1 MAVVKNKCLDE
12 GALTGLWCARE

>member
-1 MAVVKNKCLDE
+1 MAVVKKKCFDI